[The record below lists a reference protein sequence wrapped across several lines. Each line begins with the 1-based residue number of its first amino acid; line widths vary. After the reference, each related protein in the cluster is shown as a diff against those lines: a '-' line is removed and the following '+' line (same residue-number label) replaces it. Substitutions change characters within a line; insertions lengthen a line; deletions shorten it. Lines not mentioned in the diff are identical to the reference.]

1 MQGGLFRFFIVM
13 EVLDDIEDIIGKDTI
28 TLKNRYE
35 NKTKVVPRSR
45 KREKKS
51 KKLDPFVDDE
61 SRTDD
66 VDNIDDGFVSGEEVT
81 NKNEENF
88 VPGSASVYVKTWGC
102 AHNSSDGEYMAGQLA
117 AEVGESL

>member
-1 MQGGLFRFFIVM
+1 M

-117 AEVGESL
+117 AEVGKSL